1 MTIGGFLVLLLI
13 AAICG
18 GIGQA
23 IAGYSMGGCLI
34 SAVVGFVGAFL
45 GMWLAKNLGLPTIF
59 LVDIQG
65 QSFPVVW
72 SIIGS
77 TALVLVLAAI
87 GARR

>member
-1 MTIGGFLVLLLI
+1 MTIGGFLILLLI

-23 IAGYSMGGCLI
+23 IAGYSVGGCLI

-45 GMWLAKNLGLPTIF
+45 GMWLARNLGLPTIF
-59 LVDIQG
+59 LIDIQG
-65 QSFPVVW
+65 QLFPVVW

>member
-1 MTIGGFLVLLLI
+1 MTIGGFIVLLLI

-23 IAGYSMGGCLI
+23 IAGYSVGGCLL
-34 SAVVGFVGAFL
+34 SAVVGFVGAFI
-45 GMWLAKNLGLPTIF
+45 GMWIANLLDLPGLF
-59 LVDIQG
+59 MLDIQG
-65 QSFPVVW
+65 ESFPVIW